1 MILLSTSILS
11 PNHVEEFPKL
21 LILRRA
27 LKGETFLETSI
38 IVPKIYLATNI
49 GHIHASNLPK
59 FTIKNQ
65 ESTQRS

>member
-1 MILLSTSILS
+1 MILLGTSILS
-11 PNHVEEFPKL
+11 PNHAEEFPKL
-21 LILRRA
+21 LILRA

-38 IVPKIYLATNI
+38 IVPKISLATNI